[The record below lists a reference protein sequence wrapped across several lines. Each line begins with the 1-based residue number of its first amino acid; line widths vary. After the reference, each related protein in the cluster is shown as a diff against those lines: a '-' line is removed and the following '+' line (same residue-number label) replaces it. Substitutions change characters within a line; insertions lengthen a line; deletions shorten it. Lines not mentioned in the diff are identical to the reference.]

1 MKITI
6 FVLSILLSCF
16 SFAAKPGKAKKK
28 ENSGGVRPSREE
40 MIKKFD
46 TDGDGKLSAEERAEV
61 RKEFMAKGKLPPFVV
76 KEFDKDGDGKLNV
89 EERSE
94 ARAKMADRKK
104 EAIKEFDKDG
114 DGKLNEEERKAAL
127 APRKKPRKDKR
138 YAKGKKGGKKKDKSK
153 KKKDS

>member
-61 RKEFMAKGKLPPFVV
+61 RKEFMAKGKLPFVV

-127 APRKKPRKDKR
+127 ASRKKPR
-138 YAKGKKGGKKKDKSK
+138 KDKSK